1 MISDHNHFFTKIP
14 KIFVISSARCWS
26 PGFFLYYDNFLL
38 NIYQRLKNP
47 KLQKIKIIT
56 LTTDGYISEMEKSIY
71 FQGKNDWEN
80 SIFFQSRSQKKRLKI
95 RSKSDLVSRVKRDWK
110 SDRKRIVR
118 SDFDLF
124 RSSSSLL
131 WYLTIYHLTDSQNR
145 QNMSDTIF

>member
-1 MISDHNHFFTKIP
+1 MDIFFYHSLSHWTL
-14 KIFVISSARCWS
+14 SAKWMYKKS
-26 PGFFLYYDNFLL
+26 LH
-38 NIYQRLKNP
+38 
-47 KLQKIKIIT
+47 IIT
-56 LTTDGYISEMEKSIY
+56 YCIWLWRLGKILKSAPQKWKKLPISRA
-71 FQGKNDWEN
+71 KNDQEY

-131 WYLTIYHLTDSQNR
+131 WICQQRIKWIGRSQVTYFIRRPISNQIVTFFATD
-145 QNMSDTIF
+145 